1 MESVSVSKVVVL
13 AKKYDSLL
21 NKFDDYLKNVLL
33 FKLYESP
40 EKILPDY
47 KKKYYLI
54 AIDKNL
60 ISKDDVND
68 LKYWRNIRNELIHK
82 KTNEI
87 TDNKFLNY
95 TRELYNASIK
105 IKNLTEIIDELV
117 ERETYNDEILIFRSF
132 KEFANCNYVNILSL
146 FLYAPNSPNKN
157 PKRILNLYVIG
168 EKKRGKTAILKEFL
182 DPKNKKKKVYLQ
194 LMLAQIFTILYDNLR
209 PTKYKRVR
217 NAIQPIIKFTKRAV
231 FKTIAIDYNIRVPK
245 SNNIR
250 LVVHEANIL
259 NRFDLIH
266 TDMYKG
272 QLVGII
278 FVGFEPNNKINY
290 NFIYR
295 RYFTNYM
302 QEFNYSDYYFCPKKE
317 AKLYQVL
324 KNLKI

>member
-87 TDNKFLNY
+87 TYNKFLNY

-105 IKNLTEIIDELV
+105 LKNLTEIIDGLV
-117 ERETYNDEILIFRSF
+117 EREKNEDEILIFRSF
-132 KEFANCNYVNILSL
+132 EEFTNCNYVNIRSL
-146 FLYAPNSPNKN
+146 FLYTPNSPKKN
-157 PKRILNLYVIG
+157 PKRILNLYIIG
-168 EKKRGKTAILKEFL
+168 EKKSGKTAILKEFL
-182 DPKNKKKKVYLQ
+182 DTKNQKKVNLQ
-194 LMLAQIFTILYDNLR
+194 LRLAQIFTILYDNLR

-231 FKTIAIDYNIRVPK
+231 FKTIAIDYNIRDPINK
-245 SNNIR
+245 NIH
-250 LVVHEANIL
+250 LVVHEANIF
-259 NRFDLIH
+259 NKFDLIQ